1 MLTSSHLAAAK
12 FCSLRMSGA
21 AGTAAGALSSIGS
34 DLSISISFQVASELI
49 EGGKEGQLR
58 DDELVGIV
66 LALAIVLTALR
77 SMLSFVRKARLESA
91 VAAARRFG
99 EATWPTALACMQSS
113 AKSRGEPM
121 FVAEGELEKAKQQF
135 VADKAK
141 AAEEK
146 FESERTILDFSLL
159 FVNIATR
166 ISLSVTVQLLA
177 AAARSRQSVRAARVL
192 TLISLSV
199 FFVYLEA
206 GGDKR
211 LF

>member
-1 MLTSSHLAAAK
+1 
-12 FCSLRMSGA
+12 MSGA
-21 AGTAAGALSSIGS
+21 GGTAAGALSSIGS

-66 LALAIVLTALR
+66 LSLAIVLTAVR

-91 VAAARRFG
+91 IASARQFG
-99 EATWPTALACMQSS
+99 DTEWNKPSTNRGDVSFDVDDELKKQFLAD
-113 AKSRGEPM
+113 K
-121 FVAEGELEKAKQQF
+121 EKAA
-135 VADKAK
+135 V
-141 AAEEK
+141 EK
-146 FESERTILDFSLL
+146 FESERTVLDFSLL

-211 LF
+211 WF